1 MASQEVDGN
10 HSFFLAVAAPPLGA
24 PGVSGGALSAART
37 SHLTQGS
44 LSTFNQHRGRGS
56 ETRDCLCRL
65 ARSGPLGRLSGHCL
79 VLLWCPGPVRG
90 AGCRRHRAG
99 GHSEPSAVSP
109 AGGWGW
115 PRQEPKGKGPA
126 FCLKAGGHLP
136 VASWF
141 TRRSERELHHWGGCA
156 EGGPVLRPD
165 TEPPGPE
172 GGLWLWPPS
181 CCRCLVFGPGGA
193 GSRLLVLG
201 RWAREGQ
208 PVFSGECLGTGRGMG
223 GSGGQIQPLT
233 GNGQTGLASPP
244 GQVTYT
250 GWACEAC
257 VAAPA
262 RQREPPSSPLASGL
276 CRG

>member
-141 TRRSERELHHWGGCA
+141 TRRSERELHHWGGCVEA
-156 EGGPVLRPD
+156 RQARHRAPRARGRPVAVAPFMLPLLGFRAWRGRVQAACAGQVGQGGPACLLR
-165 TEPPGPE
+165 GVSWYWE
-172 GGLWLWPPS
+172 G
-181 CCRCLVFGPGGA
+181 
-193 GSRLLVLG
+193 
-201 RWAREGQ
+201 
-208 PVFSGECLGTGRGMG
+208 
-223 GSGGQIQPLT
+223 
-233 GNGQTGLASPP
+233 
-244 GQVTYT
+244 
-250 GWACEAC
+250 
-257 VAAPA
+257 
-262 RQREPPSSPLASGL
+262 
-276 CRG
+276 